1 MNTPRTPSPPDR
13 DKIWTNCA
21 ECMYKHL
28 SAAYALLT
36 ATTQTIR
43 PVAQD
48 DVLRERAIIL
58 FTEHTLG
65 YKGNLDL
72 AYGCLAAIA
81 GQTQLIQLAR
91 KALLNGTDL
100 DTLIGNLRG
109 DEIGDYAG
117 DPVLVAA
124 AHIEE
129 ALRERPIGYDD
140 PSINMLHPD
149 LFFTHDRLEILTV
162 LAYHIWRVRSL
173 FELRKGKDESD
184 QSGVPCAT
192 EGSAYPTAGQDNTL
206 LMP

>member
-1 MNTPRTPSPPDR
+1 MNTHGTLQADK
-13 DKIWTNCA
+13 DKIWTDCA
-21 ECMYKHL
+21 ECTYKHL

-36 ATTQTIR
+36 STTQTIR

-58 FTEHTLG
+58 FTEYTLG

-124 AHIEE
+124 AHVVE
-129 ALRERPIGYDD
+129 ALRERPNGYGDD
-140 PSINMLHPD
+140 TIATLQPD
-149 LFFTHDRLEILTV
+149 LLFTRSRIEVLTV
-162 LAYHIWRVRSL
+162 LAYHIYAIRSTY
-173 FELRKGKDESD
+173 ELRKDKNESD

-192 EGSAYPTAGQDNTL
+192 EGSTCPTAGQDNTL